1 MKPTVPGRQLG
12 LNLLANYGQLALMA
26 AVTVFLLPLYPL
38 LLGPAQWGLVAQC
51 LALQGLLFALELALG
66 PPLVRDLAAA
76 PDRAGAIFGA
86 YLRSYLQL
94 ALPLFVAGQALL
106 ALYPLDA
113 ALAWP
118 LRLALLQ
125 WLFQFCNGAALGYWN
140 GLQRQGE
147 ASWRLAL
154 ALLCKHALALLL
166 VTQWQ
171 ASATAWL
178 LPFVVIGLIEFVLN
192 LRAVRAQALVAPA
205 VQAAPAYAAG
215 RAVAAYAPAA
225 VLGLLTGQVDRL
237 VLAVLLPAADY
248 GRYFLAATV
257 VLSLLQLQMPIQ
269 RAFLPRLAAAAAA
282 RRELLAMLRVSL
294 VLVVLPSLLLALFA
308 LPLLR
313 LWLHDAATAAL
324 LAAPLRLMLLGVAA
338 LALYAPFGAWL
349 LAQRRHRRLALINGL
364 TLALQLAVLLA
375 LAPSLGFTA
384 GALAWLVCGLVQ
396 LAFVPWTGF
405 RRAEPAHD

>member
-1 MKPTVPGRQLG
+1 MNAIAPRRQLA
-12 LNLLANYGQLALMA
+12 LNLLANYGQLLLMA
-26 AVTVFLLPLYPL
+26 AVTVFLLPLYL
-38 LLGPAQWGLVAQC
+38 RLLGPAQWGLVAQC

-66 PPLVRDLAAA
+66 PPLLRDLAAA
-76 PDRAGAIFGA
+76 PERAPAVFGA
-86 YLRSYLQL
+86 YLRSYLRL

-106 ALYPLDA
+106 ALYPPDA

-118 LRLALLQ
+118 LRLALVQ

-140 GLQRQGE
+140 GLQRHGE
-147 ASWRLAL
+147 ANRRLAL

-166 VTQWQ
+166 ITQWQ
-171 ASATAWL
+171 ASAVAWL
-178 LPFVVIGLIEFVLN
+178 LPFVLIGLVELVLN
-192 LRAVRAQALVAPA
+192 LRAVRAQAPAAPA
-205 VQAAPAYAAG
+205 ATAYAAG

-225 VLGLLTGQVDRL
+225 ALGLLTGQVDRL

-269 RAFLPRLAAAAAA
+269 RAFLPRLAAAAAP
-282 RRELLAMLRVSL
+282 RRELRAMLRASL
-294 VLVVLPSLLLALFA
+294 LLVVVPSLLLASLA
-308 LPLLR
+308 PPLLR
-313 LWLHDAATAAL
+313 LWLHDAATAAV

-338 LALYAPFGAWL
+338 LAIYAPFGAWL

-364 TLALQLAVLLA
+364 TLALQLAVLLR
-375 LAPSLGFTA
+375 LTPSLGFTA

-396 LAFVPWTGF
+396 LAFVPWTGLP
-405 RRAEPAHD
+405 RVEPAHD